1 MMFKTNEI
9 RCILQHGAA
18 KSLQG
23 KLQPLK
29 HIIWAG
35 GWKLGVRRPVPNALA
50 RWASSAQVTF
60 ELKQN
65 FLSYKSEERAHC
77 PKFAWL
83 DMPPNIHSKIIF
95 KSSKIKKKV
104 GSMVVWIS
112 RGLLLCSAS
121 PAVHS
126 FTRIRNTNGYQNLD
140 SFVLWIMSVLC
151 IYRET
156 TIIYYAIVLVEVVPN
171 SDVNTFNRVWMQ
183 CETDAGQSTGNG
195 EKLSSSQ
202 SEPGQAIKSVVA

>member
-1 MMFKTNEI
+1 MMFKKNEI

-95 KSSKIKKKV
+95 KSSKIKKKLGPWLCESRV
-104 GSMVVWIS
+104 GSS
-112 RGLLLCSAS
+112 CAALRPQCTPS
-121 PAVHS
+121 PAYVIR
-126 FTRIRNTNGYQNLD
+126 TVIRILIALCCELCLY
-140 SFVLWIMSVLC
+140 SVS
-151 IYRET
+151 
-156 TIIYYAIVLVEVVPN
+156 IVKQL
-171 SDVNTFNRVWMQ
+171 
-183 CETDAGQSTGNG
+183 
-195 EKLSSSQ
+195 
-202 SEPGQAIKSVVA
+202 